1 MCKILVENCLK
12 VVENKFELVLVA
24 VKNAKKISSGKIKL
38 SEDELKNKVTYL
50 ALKNIEN
57 KFKNNDY
64 NNNLP

>member
-64 NNNLP
+64 KNLS